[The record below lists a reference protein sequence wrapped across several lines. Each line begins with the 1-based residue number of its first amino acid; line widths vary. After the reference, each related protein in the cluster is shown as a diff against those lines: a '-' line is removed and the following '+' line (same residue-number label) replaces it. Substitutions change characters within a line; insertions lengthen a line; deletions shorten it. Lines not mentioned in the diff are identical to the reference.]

1 MKRKRK
7 TARANLTGRNESEQ
21 FIAIPYA
28 MARSTAFRSLSGNAL
43 KVWIE
48 LRSRFNGRNNGD
60 LTLSLDE
67 AARILGIG
75 KATAQR
81 AFAELEDKGFLK
93 MVQLGSWYG
102 RRATTWAVTDRSYQ
116 GHAPTRDWNRWRP
129 AGDAKNAPS
138 VLRRNQSRA

>member
-7 TARANLTGRNESEQ
+7 SARANATGRNETEQ
-21 FIAIPYA
+21 FLPIPYA
-28 MARSTAFRSLSGNAL
+28 MARSTAFRSLNGNAL

-81 AFAELEDKGFLK
+81 AFAELKEKGFLK
-93 MVQLGSWYG
+93 MVKLGSWYG

-116 GHAPTRDWNRWRP
+116 GHAPSRDWNRWRP
-129 AGDAKNAPS
+129 AND
-138 VLRRNQSRA
+138 R